1 MLPHRA
7 LPYTP
12 KTAYPTCLTTV
23 SRIMQNLSV
32 IVAVANNNVIGLDN
46 TLPWHLPEDL
56 KRFRALT
63 TGHHI
68 IMGRKTYESLGRL
81 LPGRT
86 TVIVTRNPQYKIEGA
101 LIAHSL
107 EAAMALCRND
117 DEAFLIG
124 GAELYQHGLDLANK
138 LYMTEIAIEVKGDAH
153 FPALDMSQWQESAR
167 EAHVSEKGLEFGYV
181 TYVRK

>member
-1 MLPHRA
+1 M
-7 LPYTP
+7 
-12 KTAYPTCLTTV
+12 K
-23 SRIMQNLSV
+23 NLSL
-32 IVAVANNNVIGLDN
+32 IVAVAANQVIGINN

-86 TVIVTRNPQYKIEGA
+86 TVIVTRNKAYQLEGA

-107 EAAMALCRND
+107 EAAIKMCEGD
-117 DEAFLIG
+117 TEAFIIG
-124 GAELYQHGLDLANK
+124 GAELYQDALKHANK
-138 LYMTEIAIEVKGDAH
+138 LYITEIQIEVTGDAL
-153 FPALDMSQWQESAR
+153 FPIIDLHQWQQTSR
-167 EAHVSEKGLEFGYV
+167 EAHASAQGLLFSYV
-181 TYVRK
+181 TYTKLI